1 VKATVKNGGELV
13 QLIENLASASG
24 GELPP
29 ALVDAREALDAALAE
44 NHPDVS
50 VTLLEAGRSGNTVS
64 FSGDDFFYQDPTV
77 TRVAIPMDDDSLQ
90 EGYLVETWSD
100 DDNLLNHTVVG
111 GDGQVLSVELRSNND
126 NYNIFPDHPGN
137 SSQTSTPGPGAGNA
151 ESPSGWLNGSQT
163 TINMTG
169 NNVHAYL
176 DRDNNG
182 SADAGGSP
190 VSDGNFLTVADLT
203 QDPTIAQNQAV
214 AVQNLFYMN
223 NIIHDKLYSHGF
235 VEAVGNFQEDNFSN
249 GGSGSDSVRAEAQD
263 GGSTNNANFSTP
275 SDGFNPRMQMYLW
288 TRTTPR
294 RDGDV
299 DSDIVWHE
307 YGHGLTWR
315 MIGGMSGSMSGA
327 IGEGMSDVLAILSND
342 DDRVGEYSY
351 NTSNGIR
358 SRRYSGYSSYRTY
371 GNFTGGAAIW
381 RVWELFQADSIP
393 QADLFDYVVDGMNYT
408 ASGPA
413 MEDMRDGILQSAAG
427 SGHECVIWEGFAEL
441 GIGEGASYNGGKVT
455 ESFDLP
461 AACTGGPTNTA
472 PTASFTQSCD
482 DATLTCQ
489 FTDTSSDPDSGDA
502 VDSWSWNF
510 GDPDSDANHTSS
522 SQNPSHT
529 FSAAGDYSVSLMV
542 TDMGSPEVSDSTN
555 HNVSVGTPT
564 GGGSGSVKGSTR
576 SLSGGK
582 LGGVLVSV
590 DIGPGSGPSA
600 TSNNGGKYNIASVAE
615 SAPGTPWP
623 VIATKDGYCMDGSPE
638 AVVSA
643 GLTTTVN
650 IDMNPGVCS
659 GGAPTASFTYSCN
672 GLECSFTDTSTDSIV
687 SFIAEWDWDFGD
699 SSSGS
704 TAQNPSHTFDA
715 AGTYT
720 VGLTVMD
727 NEGTG
732 DSTSQNVTVGSA
744 PTGSGSVKGSTRSNT
759 GARLGGVLVIIDTN
773 QSPDPSATSNNG
785 SKYNVS
791 TVDAGTWPV
800 NATKAGYCMV
810 GVPPVLVNS
819 GATTT
824 VDITMS
830 TGACATLE

>member
-1 VKATVKNGGELV
+1 
-13 QLIENLASASG
+13 
-24 GELPP
+24 
-29 ALVDAREALDAALAE
+29 
-44 NHPDVS
+44 
-50 VTLLEAGRSGNTVS
+50 
-64 FSGDDFFYQDPTV
+64 
-77 TRVAIPMDDDSLQ
+77 
-90 EGYLVETWSD
+90 
-100 DDNLLNHTVVG
+100 
-111 GDGQVLSVELRSNND
+111 
-126 NYNIFPDHPGN
+126 
-137 SSQTSTPGPGAGNA
+137 
-151 ESPSGWLNGSQT
+151 
-163 TINMTG
+163 
-169 NNVHAYL
+169 
-176 DRDNNG
+176 
-182 SADAGGSP
+182 
-190 VSDGNFLTVADLT
+190 
-203 QDPTIAQNQAV
+203 
-214 AVQNLFYMN
+214 
-223 NIIHDKLYSHGF
+223 
-235 VEAVGNFQEDNFSN
+235 
-249 GGSGSDSVRAEAQD
+249 
-263 GGSTNNANFSTP
+263 
-275 SDGFNPRMQMYLW
+275 
-288 TRTTPR
+288 
-294 RDGDV
+294 
-299 DSDIVWHE
+299 
-307 YGHGLTWR
+307 

-351 NTSNGIR
+351 NSSNGIR
-358 SRRYSGYSSYRTY
+358 SRRYGGYSSYRTY
-371 GNFTGGAAIW
+371 GDFTGGSVHFNGEIYAAAIW

-393 QADLFDYVVDGMNYT
+393 QVDLFDYVVDGMNYT

-510 GDPDSDANHTSS
+510 GDPDSGTNNTSE

-542 TDMGSPEVSDSTN
+542 TDMGSPEASDSTN

-800 NATKAGYCMV
+800 NATKAGHCMV

>member
-1 VKATVKNGGELV
+1 
-13 QLIENLASASG
+13 
-24 GELPP
+24 
-29 ALVDAREALDAALAE
+29 
-44 NHPDVS
+44 
-50 VTLLEAGRSGNTVS
+50 
-64 FSGDDFFYQDPTV
+64 
-77 TRVAIPMDDDSLQ
+77 
-90 EGYLVETWSD
+90 
-100 DDNLLNHTVVG
+100 VVG
-111 GDGQVLSVELRSNND
+111 GDGQVFSVELRSNND

-137 SSQTSTPGPGAGNA
+137 STQTSTPGPGAGNA

-371 GNFTGGAAIW
+371 GNFTGGSVHFNGEIYAAAIW

-441 GIGEGASYNGGKVT
+441 GIGEGASYNGGTVT

-461 AACTGGPTNTA
+461 SECTGGPT
-472 PTASFTQSCD
+472 ASFGYSCD
-482 DATLTCQ
+482 DATLICQ
-489 FTDTSSDPDSGDA
+489 YTDTSTPGASAITGWD
-502 VDSWSWNF
+502 WNF
-510 GDPDSDANHTSS
+510 GDSSTSTAQS
-522 SQNPSHT
+522 PSHQYA
-529 FSAAGDYSVSLMV
+529 AAGDYTVSLMV
-542 TDMGSPEVSDSTN
+542 TDNGSPQQSHMTSQGI
-555 HNVSVGTPT
+555 SVGTPT
-564 GGGSGSVKGSTR
+564 GGGGSGSVKGTAR
-576 SLSGGK
+576 NDSGAK
-582 LGGVLVSV
+582 IGGVMVMV
-590 DIGPGSGPSA
+590 DTTQSPDPSA
-600 TSNNGGKYNIASVAE
+600 TSNNGGKYNIANVDAG
-615 SAPGTPWP
+615 AAWP
-623 VIATKDGYCMDGSPE
+623 VTATKAGYCMAGSPT
-638 AVVSA
+638 A
-643 GLTTTVN
+643 TVT
-650 IDMNPGVCS
+650 S
-659 GGAPTASFTYSCN
+659 GGTTNLDIVMNTGECSTGGPTASFGYSCGSPTN
-672 GLECSFTDTSTDSIV
+672 LDCSFTD
-687 SFIAEWDWDFGD
+687 
-699 SSSGS
+699 SSSPGDDAI
-704 TAQNPSHTFDA
+704 TAWEWTFDDGSPTSNLPDPDHKFPA
-715 AGTYT
+715 GGTYQVSLKVT
-720 VGLTVMD
+720 DDGGLSDTKIQ
-727 NEGTG
+727 
-732 DSTSQNVTVGSA
+732 SVTVGT
-744 PTGSGSVKGSTRSNT
+744 PTGSGSVKGTARNDSGT
-759 GARLGGVLVIIDTN
+759 RLGGVLVTVDTMQN
-773 QSPDPSATSNNG
+773 PDPSASSNNG
-785 SKYNVS
+785 GKYNVS
-791 TVDAGTWPV
+791 TVDAGTWLV

-810 GVPPVLVNS
+810 GSPSVIVNS

-824 VDITMS
+824 VDITMK